1 VRSLNGAGWLLENE
15 GRIKDVSKNYL
26 ADTIHRAEQYKNNR
40 AGQQLEMLAFDY
52 LVPRKLICLNLDLD
66 DA

>member
-1 VRSLNGAGWLLENE
+1 MRRSAHDKPFICPIPE
-15 GRIKDVSKNYL
+15 
-26 ADTIHRAEQYKNNR
+26 IHSAEQYKNNR

>member
-1 VRSLNGAGWLLENE
+1 MTDKLRSDNSAHLELIPE
-15 GRIKDVSKNYL
+15 E
-26 ADTIHRAEQYKNNR
+26 IHSAEQYKNNR